1 MNKFTALI
9 GTAAALAMP
18 FAANAQTFSGN
29 ANGASGS
36 ANLEQTVNVTCD
48 VAFDGT
54 VNTGTNTVSITSP
67 SISPGSLSCIFVGP
81 YGTWSASAVSG
92 DATKIDVTMGAN
104 TVANDPCYG
113 TVRADWDNDL
123 KILSI
128 TEKTLPAVDQ
138 TPPVGQTCTIH
149 SAEIYIPNL
158 DLS

>member
-9 GTAAALAMP
+9 GIVGALAMP
-18 FAANAQTFSGN
+18 FAANAQSFSGN
-29 ANGASGS
+29 ANGSSGS

-54 VNTGTNTVSITSP
+54 VASSTQVNITGP
-67 SISPGSLSCIFVGP
+67 SVSPGALLCLAVVP
-81 YGTWSASAVSG
+81 YGTWRANTVPG
-92 DATKIDVTMGAN
+92 DATKIDITMGAN

-123 KILSI
+123 KILTI

-138 TPPVGQTCTIH
+138 TPPVGQTCTVH